1 MQARADAIR
10 QEARRLLESGEVDVV
25 IGFTQGTLPLRA
37 APIFVRQ
44 AEDVERLIWGPFCEN
59 NLACYLRELGDKKV
73 AVVAKG
79 CDTRSIVALISEHQ
93 VDRDSVY
100 IIGVPC
106 QGMVDR
112 RIVTRQAPGEVLAA
126 RQEGEDIVVE
136 GDGFCIRLPRSEV
149 LYRSCAACIH
159 PNPVL
164 YDVLLAEPVAV
175 WAKDAYAYVRQ
186 MEEKSPQERAAYFTS
201 EAQRCI
207 RCYACRQACPMCYC
221 EECFVDHTTPRWI
234 ESGITPAG
242 QQGWQIGRAYHLT
255 GRCVDCGACER
266 ACPMEIDLVYL
277 NGKLNKD
284 VLELYGF
291 ETGLTVGELPPLAVF
306 QPDDGPDFIT

>member
-1 MQARADAIR
+1 MQGLTEAIR
-10 QEARRLLESGEVDVV
+10 REARQLLDAGKVDVV

-37 APIFVRQ
+37 APFFARKT
-44 AEDVERLIWGPFCEN
+44 AEVERLVWNSFCEN
-59 NLACYLRELGDKKV
+59 NLARYLRGLRNKRV
-73 AVVAKG
+73 AIVAKG
-79 CDTRSIVALISEHQ
+79 CDTRSIVALITEHQ
-93 VDRDSVY
+93 VERDRIY

-112 RIVTRQAPGEVLAA
+112 RIMARRAPGEILAA
-126 RQEGEDIVVE
+126 REENQEIFVE
-136 GDGFCIRLPRSEV
+136 GDDFSLRLPRSEV
-149 LYRSCAACIH
+149 LYRSCAVCIH

-164 YDVLLAEPVAV
+164 YDVLVAEPVAV
-175 WAKDAYAYVRQ
+175 WTDDPYAYVRAI
-186 MEEKSPQERAAYFTS
+186 EEKSPSERAAYFVS

-221 EECFVDHTTPRWI
+221 EECFVDHATPRWI
-234 ESGITPAG
+234 ESGVTPAG
-242 QQGWQIGRAYHLT
+242 LQGWQIGRAYHLT

-284 VLELYGF
+284 VRELYGF
-291 ETGLTVGELPPLAVF
+291 ETGLVVGELPPLAVF
-306 QPDDGPDFIT
+306 RPDEGPDFSR